1 MSTISVDQRFAMQVG
16 DFFRE
21 TGEFTVT
28 IPALA
33 QPTLEELTKFRIREI
48 ECDISPI
55 EAVTLKLGTVLLPDE
70 DRIGGDEY
78 KQRRISLAGQFGY
91 QQLNWLM
98 EHQDE
103 HPAFRALLGKI
114 YIDGTGIIVV
124 DAHGYRCFPSLN
136 RHGGRWYLSWA
147 WLEHDLLRNGRIA
160 VSGNSRQMT
169 GALGGL
175 LLACDLPKPT
185 AEHSSDIG

>member
-124 DAHGYRCFPSLN
+124 DVFGDRRFPYLN
-136 RHGGRWYLSWA
+136 QRGERWCLYWGWIEYGLV
-147 WLEHDLLRNGRIA
+147 RFGRIA
-160 VSGNSRQMT
+160 VSG
-169 GALGGL
+169 
-175 LLACDLPKPT
+175 K
-185 AEHSSDIG
+185 